1 MPLLPIRT
9 SEDSARIASKPRG
22 LLFELRA
29 HVSNTR
35 QGASGHFRAAIGIIG
50 SLRTGRTGAIL
61 GLNRLRGAMEKI
73 GAAHCAENVQI
84 CRTNSKWGE
93 MFYKWRTVS
102 CGRT

>member
-1 MPLLPIRT
+1 
-9 SEDSARIASKPRG
+9 
-22 LLFELRA
+22 
-29 HVSNTR
+29 
-35 QGASGHFRAAIGIIG
+35 
-50 SLRTGRTGAIL
+50 L